1 MRLVRMRK
9 MRLGGLSVAMAC
21 LASVSMTAQSPYG
34 WRGPERDGVYF
45 ENGLLKEWP
54 SEGPELL
61 WETMELGKGYSSPV
75 IVDGRLYITGMDEEG
90 TQEIFFAYSLDGKK
104 LYQTAYGVPWTD
116 TYPETRTTPTIENG
130 KAYVISGSGEIV
142 CLDTA
147 DGKIV
152 WKVDG
157 GKKFERMT
165 GKWGTSE
172 CPLVF
177 DNKVIYTPG
186 GNQTT
191 MVALDAETGETVWK
205 SEPLGEHSSYTS
217 PLLVMN
223 NGKIKVSIR

>member
-104 LYQTAYGVPWTD
+104 PLMVYLGRIPTRRPVPRLRSRTGRLMSSADRARSSAWIRQTA
-116 TYPETRTTPTIENG
+116 R
-130 KAYVISGSGEIV
+130 SS
-142 CLDTA
+142 
-147 DGKIV
+147 
-152 WKVDG
+152 
-157 GKKFERMT
+157 
-165 GKWGTSE
+165 GKWTE
-172 CPLVF
+172 
-177 DNKVIYTPG
+177 
-186 GNQTT
+186 
-191 MVALDAETGETVWK
+191 AR
-205 SEPLGEHSSYTS
+205 SSS
-217 PLLVMN
+217 V
-223 NGKIKVSIR
+223 

>member
-1 MRLVRMRK
+1 MRHGNALMAYKIKRIGKLNYNLNRIKMRLVRMRK

-130 KAYVISGSGEIV
+130 RLMSSADRARSSAWIRQ
-142 CLDTA
+142 TA
-147 DGKIV
+147 
-152 WKVDG
+152 
-157 GKKFERMT
+157 RSS
-165 GKWGTSE
+165 GKWTE
-172 CPLVF
+172 
-177 DNKVIYTPG
+177 
-186 GNQTT
+186 
-191 MVALDAETGETVWK
+191 AR
-205 SEPLGEHSSYTS
+205 SSS
-217 PLLVMN
+217 V
-223 NGKIKVSIR
+223 

>member
-90 TQEIFFAYSLDGKK
+90 TREIFFAYSLDGKK

-165 GKWGTSE
+165 GNGARPSVRWSSITRLFIRRVEIRRQWWPWTRRRERPYGKASLWVS
-172 CPLVF
+172 
-177 DNKVIYTPG
+177 
-186 GNQTT
+186 
-191 MVALDAETGETVWK
+191 TVRI
-205 SEPLGEHSSYTS
+205 
-217 PLLVMN
+217 LLR
-223 NGKIKVSIR
+223 S